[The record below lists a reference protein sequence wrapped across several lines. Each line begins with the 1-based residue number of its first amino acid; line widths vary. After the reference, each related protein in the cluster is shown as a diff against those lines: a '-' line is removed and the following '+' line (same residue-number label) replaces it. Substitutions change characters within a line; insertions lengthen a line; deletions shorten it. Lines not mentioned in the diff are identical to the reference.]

1 MTKPDWAERLQ
12 RTFKRKYDIGYA
24 DGHLKGWNEG
34 FDTGTKKAVTE
45 AKKVFVKRIEKEI
58 KEVSSMVDKEF
69 LDGLERAIDL
79 IKKGK

>member
-45 AKKVFVKRIEKEI
+45 ATKVFVKRIEKEI